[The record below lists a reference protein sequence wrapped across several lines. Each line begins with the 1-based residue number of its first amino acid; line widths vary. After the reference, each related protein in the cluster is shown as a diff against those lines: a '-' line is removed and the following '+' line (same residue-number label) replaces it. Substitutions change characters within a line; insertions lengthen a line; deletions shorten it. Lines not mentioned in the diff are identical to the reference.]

1 MARLSVYDPFAEVFP
16 ELFRGLMAPARG
28 KETQALEI
36 KVDVKESPSDYT
48 VHAEMPG
55 VAKDDISVEVE
66 GNRVSISGEV
76 KRESEQKEGERVLR
90 SERFY
95 GAVARSF
102 VLANDIDESKAE
114 AKFDNGVLTLTLPK
128 KLVVSGKKLT
138 IG

>member
-36 KVDVKESPSDYT
+36 KVDVKESPGDYT

-55 VAKDDISVEVE
+55 VAKDDIHVEVE
-66 GNRVSISGEV
+66 GNRVSITGEV

-95 GAVARSF
+95 GSVARSF

-114 AKFDNGVLTLTLPK
+114 AKFDNGILTLTLPK
-128 KLVVSGKKLT
+128 KTAVSGKKLT

>member
-128 KLVVSGKKLT
+128 KVAVSGKKLS

>member
-16 ELFRGLMAPARG
+16 ELFRGLMAPARTP
-28 KETQALEI
+28 ESQALEI
-36 KVDVKESPSDYT
+36 RVDVKESQSDYT

-55 VAKDDISVEVE
+55 VAKDDIHVEVE
-66 GNRVSISGEV
+66 GNRVSITGEV

-90 SERFY
+90 SERYF
-95 GAVARSF
+95 GSVARSF
-102 VLANDIDESKAE
+102 VLANDIDESKAQ

-128 KLVVSGKKLT
+128 KVAVSGKKLT